1 MDEKIFFP
9 PLLVVLLD
17 PGYEIRDPGWIKIR
31 IREKHPGSATRFV
44 SGFEFKAKKIRI
56 PIQRL
61 MWCLPVRNGTATLTL
76 GSAVGGRVSF
86 NSNDDHD
93 AMDGELVCRVLQLM
107 QLTDNRLTQVTGS
120 YRNMVLGD
128 AKIH

>member
-1 MDEKIFFP
+1 MDKNQ
-9 PLLVVLLD
+9 D
-17 PGYEIRDPGWIKIR
+17 PDPQHCR
-31 IREKHPGSATRFV
+31 YV
-44 SGFEFKAKKIRI
+44 SGFEK
-56 PIQRL
+56 P
-61 MWCLPVRNGTATLTL
+61 RNFGSGSNEKCGARTFETDPQPFPL

-120 YRNMVLGD
+120 YQNMILVD
-128 AKIH
+128 AKIIREYLRNSPKYTKVSDLYKKSGSSV

>member
-1 MDEKIFFP
+1 MWCP
-9 PLLVVLLD
+9 PAS
-17 PGYEIRDPGWIKIR
+17 KR
-31 IREKHPGSATRFV
+31 IRNP
-44 SGFEFKAKKIRI
+44 
-56 PIQRL
+56 
-61 MWCLPVRNGTATLTL
+61 LTT

-120 YRNMVLGD
+120 YQNMILSD
-128 AKIH
+128 AKIY

>member
-1 MDEKIFFP
+1 
-9 PLLVVLLD
+9 
-17 PGYEIRDPGWIKIR
+17 
-31 IREKHPGSATRFV
+31 
-44 SGFEFKAKKIRI
+44 
-56 PIQRL
+56 

-120 YRNMVLGD
+120 YQNMMLVD
-128 AKIH
+128 AKIMREFCRNLTKYNKVSDFLINII

>member
-1 MDEKIFFP
+1 MDKKSGSGTNIP
-9 PLLVVLLD
+9 D
-17 PGYEIRDPGWIKIR
+17 PQPCG
-31 IREKHPGSATRFV
+31 FV
-44 SGFEFKAKKIRI
+44 SGFEFEAKKFPI
-56 PIQRL
+56 PDPTNNVVPARL
-61 MWCLPVRNGTATLTL
+61 EMDPQPLTL

-120 YRNMVLGD
+120 NQYMILVD
-128 AKIH
+128 AKIY

>member
-1 MDEKIFFP
+1 
-9 PLLVVLLD
+9 VVL
-17 PGYEIRDPGWIKIR
+17 P
-31 IREKHPGSATRFV
+31 
-44 SGFEFKAKKIRI
+44 
-56 PIQRL
+56 
-61 MWCLPVRNGTATLTL
+61 PVRNGTATLAL

-120 YRNMVLGD
+120 YQNMILGD
-128 AKIH
+128 AKIIREI

>member
-1 MDEKIFFP
+1 MDSYLDLNLKLRNCGSRSNEQCGAR
-9 PLLVVLLD
+9 PL
-17 PGYEIRDPGWIKIR
+17 
-31 IREKHPGSATRFV
+31 
-44 SGFEFKAKKIRI
+44 
-56 PIQRL
+56 
-61 MWCLPVRNGTATLTL
+61 RNRSATLTL

-120 YRNMVLGD
+120 NQNMMLDDV
-128 AKIH
+128 KIKLVF

>member
-1 MDEKIFFP
+1 
-9 PLLVVLLD
+9 
-17 PGYEIRDPGWIKIR
+17 
-31 IREKHPGSATRFV
+31 
-44 SGFEFKAKKIRI
+44 
-56 PIQRL
+56 

-120 YRNMVLGD
+120 YQNMMLVD
-128 AKIH
+128 AKIMREFCRNSTKYNKVSDFLINII